1 MLVELVDIVS
11 VWTLLMALG
20 DVVNT
25 FCFRVFGPV
34 SFPVATAMPEPLVKP
49 MRWCGHPEVDRGTEP
64 LGGHGRQRRPMSSR
78 LASVALLCLRGMGEL
93 DCHLIRF

>member
-25 FCFRVFGPV
+25 FCFRMFGPV
-34 SFPVATAMPEPLVKP
+34 SFPVATAMPEPSWSN
-49 MRWCGHPEVDRGTEP
+49 RCDGAAIQE
-64 LGGHGRQRRPMSSR
+64 
-78 LASVALLCLRGMGEL
+78 
-93 DCHLIRF
+93 